1 MTKINLNQIGQ
12 EPVNRIIAIRWLI
25 DHYGLP
31 SYDTWYL
38 KSLEFVFFKNPK
50 HATYFIMKFS

>member
-1 MTKINLNQIGQ
+1 MTKVDLAQIGQ
-12 EPVNRIIAIRWLI
+12 EPINRIMAIRWLTAQ
-25 DHYGLP
+25 YGLP

-50 HATYFIMKFS
+50 HATHFIMKFS